1 MIVVGSCYFL
11 FTLLIPYDPNID
23 FVFPLINK
31 SRSFDCINR
40 KNNCRRGRVGK
51 IQNNIMV
58 YKGIDLY
65 KHAFNTSSNI
75 HVVFKNTTVTS
86 GHIALSI
93 TKNKTS

>member
-1 MIVVGSCYFL
+1 MVNTSQYLGLHKQKISHFLALDIVML
-11 FTLLIPYDPNID
+11 
-23 FVFPLINK
+23 LINK